1 LRIECYHPHV
11 LDWYRSI
18 HSKVCKGGHCLGKRK
33 TVSRVDDPS
42 RQPEGGKLRKV
53 KILVVTLVA
62 SLLVASPAFATVFE
76 AEVGFLTET
85 ELEGAGFELEIEGFR
100 GD

>member
-1 LRIECYHPHV
+1 
-11 LDWYRSI
+11 
-18 HSKVCKGGHCLGKRK
+18 
-33 TVSRVDDPS
+33 
-42 RQPEGGKLRKV
+42 LRKV